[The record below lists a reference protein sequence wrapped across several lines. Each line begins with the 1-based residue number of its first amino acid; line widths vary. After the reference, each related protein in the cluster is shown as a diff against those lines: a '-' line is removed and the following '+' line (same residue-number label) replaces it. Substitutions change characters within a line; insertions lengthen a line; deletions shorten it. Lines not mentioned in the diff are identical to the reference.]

1 MTPCRQIVTSL
12 PFFRFMANLQPS
24 RRRIPEAWFIKLTFL
39 LIVTFYLTDPEN
51 RTKESLAISIALSK
65 GTMVKFVKNDD
76 YLQKNTDIN
85 KFKEVYPLN
94 GIFSKTK
101 YVLVLPHYISSF

>member
-1 MTPCRQIVTSL
+1 
-12 PFFRFMANLQPS
+12 
-24 RRRIPEAWFIKLTFL
+24 
-39 LIVTFYLTDPEN
+39 
-51 RTKESLAISIALSK
+51 
-65 GTMVKFVKNDD
+65 MVKFVKNDD